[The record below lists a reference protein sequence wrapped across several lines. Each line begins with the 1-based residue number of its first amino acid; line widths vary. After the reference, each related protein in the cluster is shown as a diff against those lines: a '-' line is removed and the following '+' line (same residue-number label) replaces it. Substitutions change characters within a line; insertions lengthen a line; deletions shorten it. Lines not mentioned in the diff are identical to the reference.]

1 MHKKSPPPFNELV
14 LPGQL
19 QPQLPTANMAFGIL
33 EDHHMELVPGTG
45 KLYTASRKIAKL
57 TQIAACM
64 NDQSDVPREYEQVPR
79 ELLKHATG
87 RLSHVILVPQP
98 SDSPND
104 PLNVGT
110 KLFLEIKALSWR
122 IVVNLEERC
131 HPSNRWPLRRSR
143 WSLRPHALPR
153 LCPNRP

>member
-1 MHKKSPPPFNELV
+1 
-14 LPGQL
+14 
-19 QPQLPTANMAFGIL
+19 MAFGIL

-45 KLYTASRKIAKL
+45 KLYIVSRKMAQL

-87 RLSHVILVPQP
+87 RLSHVILVPQT

-104 PLNVGT
+104 PLNVGK
-110 KLFLEIKALSWR
+110 KLLLEVKALNWR
-122 IVVNLEERC
+122 VVVNLEERC
-131 HPSNRWPLRRSR
+131 YSPHRRPLRRSR
-143 WSLRPHALPR
+143 RSLRPHALPR
-153 LCPNRP
+153 LRTNRP